1 MVNYQAAKNL
11 KIIIIFRGTFSTTS
25 VSLIAKMLTF
35 LKDIQY
41 RVYIKK
47 KTILIGLGKR
57 KVIAAMAARQ
67 TTMADEGTD
76 VGDEVQCTLFVCKE

>member
-1 MVNYQAAKNL
+1 MN
-11 KIIIIFRGTFSTTS
+11 IF
-25 VSLIAKMLTF
+25 L
-35 LKDIQY
+35 
-41 RVYIKK
+41 KK

-76 VGDEVQCTLFVCKE
+76 VGDEVQCTLFVCKECGVFHEFS

>member
-1 MVNYQAAKNL
+1 M
-11 KIIIIFRGTFSTTS
+11 FTF
-25 VSLIAKMLTF
+25 F
-35 LKDIQY
+35 FKDIQY
-41 RVYIKK
+41 RVYIYTEHIKK

-76 VGDEVQCTLFVCKE
+76 VGDEVQCTLFVCEECGVFHEFS